1 MTTALIIGAAALVVV
16 VLVVLLVMSRRR
28 SGGDTVAAFQR
39 HIDALSPSARKPT
52 VDRVQELDSERRADA
67 NDAGDREGRHD
78 GS

>member
-16 VLVVLLVMSRRR
+16 VLVVMVVMSRRR

-52 VDRVQELDSERRADA
+52 VDRVQELDSERRADSKHS
-67 NDAGDREGRHD
+67 GDEEGRTD

>member
-1 MTTALIIGAAALVVV
+1 MTPALIIGAVALVVV
-16 VLVVLLVMSRRR
+16 VLVVLFVMSRRR
-28 SGGDTVAAFQR
+28 AGGDTVAAFQR

-52 VDRVQELDSERRADA
+52 VDRVQELDSERRADS